1 MNLLLEKFC
10 RVKDPIQKYM
20 IRHIQQSRYSSRG
33 RRTLGQNC
41 YFIIDFGRKERESSL
56 KIAIFKRC
64 GSILINVSKLQSPDP
79 QLRTENTFSF
89 LELRNFL
96 SCASS
101 SSLSLSHICNV
112 SKTRSYQSTLKVV
125 VPLQPPRPNPTIL
138 DKQFCSKFL
147 FSFIL
152 HLLHT
157 KKKKEKK

>member
-41 YFIIDFGRKERESSL
+41 YFIIDFGRKERELSL
-56 KIAIFKRC
+56 KIAIFKRR
-64 GSILINVSKLQSPDP
+64 GSILNFILYNIYIFHCKKINVSKLQSPEP

-101 SSLSLSHICNV
+101 SSLSLSL
-112 SKTRSYQSTLKVV
+112 SYMYCK
-125 VPLQPPRPNPTIL
+125 
-138 DKQFCSKFL
+138 
-147 FSFIL
+147 
-152 HLLHT
+152 
-157 KKKKEKK
+157 

>member
-1 MNLLLEKFC
+1 MLNNFQMNLLLEKFC

-41 YFIIDFGRKERESSL
+41 YFIIDFGRKERELSL

-101 SSLSLSHICNV
+101 SSLSLSLSLSHICNV
-112 SKTRSYQSTLKVV
+112 SKTRCY
-125 VPLQPPRPNPTIL
+125 
-138 DKQFCSKFL
+138 
-147 FSFIL
+147 
-152 HLLHT
+152 
-157 KKKKEKK
+157 

>member
-41 YFIIDFGRKERESSL
+41 YFIIDFGRKERELSL
-56 KIAIFKRC
+56 KIATFKRR
-64 GSILINVSKLQSPDP
+64 GSILILYFIIYIFSIVKKINVSKLQSPDP

-101 SSLSLSHICNV
+101 RSLSLICV
-112 SKTRSYQSTLKVV
+112 M
-125 VPLQPPRPNPTIL
+125 
-138 DKQFCSKFL
+138 
-147 FSFIL
+147 
-152 HLLHT
+152 
-157 KKKKEKK
+157 